1 MLAHSAGG
9 IRGGTAEP
17 QPPPPCTCC
26 RSAAPP
32 NTSGGPAL
40 RLAPSPPYLL
50 SPPSR
55 PAERSPGSAFLLC
68 CARCSG
74 GAARARP
81 RATRATG
88 ARHQVGPAPTARPCS
103 RAGAAFQAGELR
115 DGGRQR
121 LSAIYH
127 EPGSAAPGAPSSR
140 ATRSHAL
147 RAGGLRSL
155 RAKFAMLDLRVP
167 NCSALIPVLRPGCRQ
182 PWPPQLLTLRAGPG
196 WRAVGEGASCFAA
209 ARCPCGGRGRPVR
222 RHRPMLRART
232 CPALGA
238 EEPRSPALQL
248 PLPPCG
254 SAPSRA

>member
-17 QPPPPCTCC
+17 QPLPPRTCC
-26 RSAAPP
+26 LSAAPP
-32 NTSGGPAL
+32 DTFDGPAL
-40 RLAPSPPYLL
+40 RLAPSPPDLV
-50 SPPSR
+50 SPPNR

-74 GAARARP
+74 SAARARP

-115 DGGRQR
+115 DGGRQW
-121 LSAIYH
+121 LSAVYR
-127 EPGSAAPGAPSSR
+127 EPGGAAPGAPSSR
-140 ATRSHAL
+140 ATGSHAL
-147 RAGGLRSL
+147 RAAGLRSL
-155 RAKFAMLDLRVP
+155 WAKFALRDP
-167 NCSALIPVLRPGCRQ
+167 RASNCSALIPVLRPGCPQR
-182 PWPPQLLTLRAGPG
+182 WPPQVLTLRAGPG

-222 RHRPMLRART
+222 HHRPMLPART

-238 EEPRSPALQL
+238 EEPGSPTLPL

-254 SAPSRA
+254 SAPRCA